1 MNESTFDD
9 LPDPA
14 KTSLEDYLTATAK
27 RARAIWKQHHPG
39 RNVQTGRPSQRL
51 IIVEACERL
60 AKQRQNDFS
69 NLTLGKIVQII
80 SGGFPATSKN
90 ISGTTLSKHA
100 REWLVEG
107 LISKRFSLD
116 QLPVGLAPYLFK
128 SQNSFALLR
137 WIVCWGAICREQPEV
152 QKWVKEKL
160 GMLPPELPH
169 EVLPE
174 KFKKRYKNWESQY
187 DQWVLGG
194 LLKAQKKPR
203 SSPR

>member
-1 MNESTFDD
+1 MNEPTFDD

-14 KTSLEDYLTATAK
+14 KTSLEDFLKAASR

-39 RNVQTGRPSQRL
+39 RPIHMGRPSQRL
-51 IIVEACERL
+51 IIIEACERL
-60 AKQRQNDFS
+60 AKQKQNDFS
-69 NLTLGKIVQII
+69 HLTLGKIVQIL
-80 SGGFPATSKN
+80 SERLSATTKN

-107 LISKRFSLD
+107 LISERFSLD
-116 QLPVGLAPYLFK
+116 QLPLGLTPYLFK
-128 SQNSFALLR
+128 SQNSFAMLR

-152 QKWVKEKL
+152 QKWVKEKM

-169 EVLPE
+169 EVLPK
-174 KFKKRYKNWESQY
+174 KFTKRYKNWESQY

-194 LLKAQKKPR
+194 LLKAQNERRSFPR
-203 SSPR
+203 

>member
-14 KTSLEDYLTATAK
+14 KTSLEDYLTATTK
-27 RARAIWKQHHPG
+27 RARAIWKQHHPN
-39 RNVQTGRPSQRL
+39 RNVQTGRPSQRST
-51 IIVEACERL
+51 IVEACERL
-60 AKQRQNDFS
+60 ANQRQNDFS
-69 NLTLGKIVQII
+69 NLTLGKIAQKI
-80 SGGFPATSKN
+80 SERLPATSKT
-90 ISGTTLSKHA
+90 ISGTTISKHA

-116 QLPVGLAPYLFK
+116 QLPVGLTPYLFK

-174 KFKKRYKNWESQY
+174 KFTKRYKNWESQY

-194 LLKAQKKPR
+194 LLKAQNDRR
-203 SSPR
+203 SSPP